1 MIPVLLRCVEWRK
14 GAHDWFSAGF
24 RALKKRKMT
33 VIEMLND
40 NVILGSDLAA
50 VHPGS

>member
-1 MIPVLLRCVEWRK
+1 MIPVLLRCVEW
-14 GAHDWFSAGF
+14 
-24 RALKKRKMT
+24 KKRKMT